1 MAGAYVLLRDSGC
14 TVISR
19 RRLLTGFVLAWAP
32 LGAAAAQEY
41 KAGKVYRIGLINES
55 SSPMGQGPF
64 YERMREL
71 GWVYGRDY
79 LDERRIFGAV
89 LVVSR
94 VARSSPCP
102 RTTRHS
108 EGSSG

>member
-1 MAGAYVLLRDSGC
+1 LDRRTFLGTLAGGLLAAPLAAGA
-14 TVISR
+14 
-19 RRLLTGFVLAWAP
+19 
-32 LGAAAAQEY
+32 QQ
-41 KAGKVYRIGLINES
+41 AGKVYRIGLINES